1 MNLAINYSRQAAR
14 LLRDGHILIDRFK
27 CPDWPT
33 LINEASEYSAVAVH
47 FNLRAGSGK
56 LKDTDWNFHLI
67 VDSVQLKGVRLPNQ
81 IDSSTGWVQLVGVH
95 LTGQSHLEE
104 YQ

>member
-56 LKDTDWNFHLI
+56 LKDTDWRKF
-67 VDSVQLKGVRLPNQ
+67 
-81 IDSSTGWVQLVGVH
+81 VH
-95 LTGQSHLEE
+95 HFLAVELEKV
-104 YQ
+104 Y